1 MKEYMQNIR
10 CCKRLNDET
19 CCQWNNWLRHRIHS
33 EMLDQWKWLRKWWCK
48 IRKNKL
54 KWMPNES
61 WLHANKVTCNLNH
74 LRVPIPPLI
83 SPVLSGE
90 KKNKF
95 EKKND
100 SSASLLMSQAEHQ
113 RPPPTATPKW
123 ILKCH
128 EGSIFLWRWQ
138 FLIPPELKKKKNG
151 RKEFAYSS
159 VCTDLISWKPRENQH
174 VFFFTSRWKFEIWFG
189 ESRSIPNRE
198 R

>member
-1 MKEYMQNIR
+1 
-10 CCKRLNDET
+10 
-19 CCQWNNWLRHRIHS
+19 
-33 EMLDQWKWLRKWWCK
+33 
-48 IRKNKL
+48 
-54 KWMPNES
+54 MPNES

-90 KKNKF
+90 KKKKNKF

-138 FLIPPELKKKKNG
+138 FLIPPELKKKMGEKNLLVHP
-151 RKEFAYSS
+151 FARILS
-159 VCTDLISWKPRENQH
+159 VENLEKTNT
-174 VFFFTSRWKFEIWFG
+174 FFFTSR
-189 ESRSIPNRE
+189 
-198 R
+198 